1 MRTDDLLNLERD
13 IIQSRLVSAVFARSL
28 KNQIVLK
35 GGVAMRVLLGSA
47 RYTKD
52 VDFGQN
58 HGQSLP
64 ALQKLI
70 RASIKECTSGF
81 LDGAVVTEPKQ
92 TDTVARWKI
101 SGVSLRSRSIIHLTV
116 EEAAGFIRAGAIVS
130 LQTVLGAAGVL
141 NNYTVKF
148 VTAIIPSGDLA
159 INTTGGIVESDAG
172 CFSFKRLKPSMLYAG
187 EIEDRLEPTPGGYLR
202 ATPEKALIDWISL
215 YESGWSTL
223 SRVPVMDMDLSLL
236 DEKRLKRLAQAAG
249 IKTDIDDLILKSSLR
264 DEEEERQAKR
274 FGLKF

>member
-1 MRTDDLLNLERD
+1 MERLIEVLRSPGAPRVMESKTLLRILSYE
-13 IIQSRLVSAVFARSL
+13 F
-28 KNQIVLK
+28 
-35 GGVAMRVLLGSA
+35 
-47 RYTKD
+47 
-52 VDFGQN
+52 
-58 HGQSLP
+58 
-64 ALQKLI
+64 
-70 RASIKECTSGF
+70 
-81 LDGAVVTEPKQ
+81 
-92 TDTVARWKI
+92 
-101 SGVSLRSRSIIHLTV
+101 GVSLPTVTRMIARGSRLGLLTQV
-116 EEAAGFIRAGAIVS
+116 RGGLYLNTFSMPSPTIEEAAGFIRAGAIVS

-215 YESGWSTL
+215 YESGRSTL

>member
-116 EEAAGFIRAGAIVS
+116 EVSRQGLPQGHLSQSQFMPEPESFAKPAVVDVYDIDAMAATKVFALHSDNRMAPRDLFDLDLIIKTGVHPDPSLFACINDRKEFVSQVWRKIDLMSWKMFEEDVVPYMTPTIR
-130 LQTVLGAAGVL
+130 
-141 NNYTVKF
+141 
-148 VTAIIPSGDLA
+148 
-159 INTTGGIVESDAG
+159 
-172 CFSFKRLKPSMLYAG
+172 
-187 EIEDRLEPTPGGYLR
+187 
-202 ATPEKALIDWISL
+202 
-215 YESGWSTL
+215 
-223 SRVPVMDMDLSLL
+223 SRVDKGVFDDM
-236 DEKRLKRLAQAAG
+236 K
-249 IKTDIDDLILKSSLR
+249 IKVGEAVERWVTTDDDGSGSSSSANKPR
-264 DEEEERQAKR
+264 M
-274 FGLKF
+274 GL